1 MTNIL
6 TRWGLTRDSLIL
18 VWTKV
23 ASLAGL
29 VVTGV
34 LDPSVLGLSEKQKHT
49 LMVVCGAIAYVS
61 GQLSTSSLPGKSTP
75 PVTEPK
81 V

>member
-1 MTNIL
+1 MTNVL
-6 TRWGLTRDSLIL
+6 TRMGLTRDSALFL
-18 VWTKV
+18 WTKV
-23 ASLAGL
+23 ASLSGL

-34 LDPSVLGLSEKQKHT
+34 LDPSMLGLTDRQKHT

-61 GQLSTSSLPGKSTP
+61 GQLSTSQLPAKTP
-75 PVTEPK
+75 PQPTEK